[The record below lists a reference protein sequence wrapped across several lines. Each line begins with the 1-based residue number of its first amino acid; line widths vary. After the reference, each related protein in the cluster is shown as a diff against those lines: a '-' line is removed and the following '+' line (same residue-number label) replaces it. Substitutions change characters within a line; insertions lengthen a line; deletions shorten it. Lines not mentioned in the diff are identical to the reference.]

1 MLFNCLQLHA
11 QYHEPDN
18 YEAHRIAQSFEMSQ
32 FIRNTSESCDLVIV
46 GGDFN
51 FRPDQ
56 LGYNIIRYNGN
67 LYDSWIERVSGTS
80 YV

>member
-1 MLFNCLQLHA
+1 
-11 QYHEPDN
+11 
-18 YEAHRIAQSFEMSQ
+18 MSQ
-32 FIRNTSESCDLVIV
+32 FIRNTSDSCDLVIV

-67 LYDSWIERVSGTS
+67 LYDSWIERVGGLSHICLINLSKLFDVGA
-80 YV
+80 